1 MRYNVDEEIPYSDIS
16 IFALRGT
23 TVGSSIIYYSI
34 PKERKTLMLYMY
46 ANIDGMDKCF
56 LLYIAFILL
65 VKYEFIFFLYSE
77 FHE

>member
-1 MRYNVDEEIPYSDIS
+1 
-16 IFALRGT
+16 
-23 TVGSSIIYYSI
+23 
-34 PKERKTLMLYMY
+34 MLYMY

-65 VKYEFIFFLYSE
+65 VKYEFIFSPYSE